1 MSNYL
6 ILDAASSLII
16 SVIASTVAP
25 ISNNK
30 TCMVK
35 VSDAVLDK
43 YYKLASKKARYGT
56 LVGIG
61 ELASISPSF
70 LDSLGLKV
78 VK

>member
-6 ILDAASSLII
+6 VLDTESSLIT

-25 ISNNK
+25 ASNNK
-30 TCMVK
+30 TRMVK

-43 YYKLASKKARYGT
+43 YYKLASKKGRNGT

-61 ELASISPSF
+61 ELGGISPSF
-70 LDSLGLKV
+70 LDSLAQTP